1 MDKRTAARLALQI
14 FKEFDKQIVEATTGT
29 RIPPAF
35 IAGLIANEAGKD
47 PQGRIVR
54 GAKRFEPGVFR
65 KLIAVREGAL
75 RSYSGIV
82 RADIRY
88 APDAAIKALATS
100 WEATQIMGYHVI
112 KALHCTIAD
121 LRNPD
126 KHFFYTVKLLTL
138 NGFPRGADNGDM
150 AKEMRQWN
158 TGSEWGKTYHVN
170 YVANAEAVRSAYMEL
185 EKTRTPRGI
194 IERVEGAVFPEP
206 VIHIS
211 DKIDLPGSCPQCG
224 NPNLG
229 GRLTDELCPACG
241 SEADAAALVAADM
254 EPPKRSLLDKV
265 LAFFNSLKG

>member
-47 PQGRIVR
+47 KVGRIVR
-54 GAKRFEPGVFR
+54 GATRFEPGVYR

-75 RSYSGIV
+75 RSYSHIV

-88 APDAAIKALATS
+88 APDAAIRALATS

-126 KHFFYTVKLLTL
+126 KHFFYTVKLLML
-138 NGFPRGADNGDM
+138 NGFPRGADSGEM

-158 TGSEWGKTYHVN
+158 TGSEWGKTYHAN

-185 EKTRTPRGI
+185 EKTRTPRSI
-194 IERVEGAVFPEP
+194 TERVAGAIVPEP
-206 VIHIS
+206 FIADRIE
-211 DKIDLPGSCPQCG
+211 LPGTCPQCG

-229 GRLTDELCPACG
+229 GRFTDDLCPACG

-254 EPPKRSLLDKV
+254 GTARRSVLDRV
-265 LAFFNSLKG
+265 LSFIAWLKG

>member
-14 FKEFDKQIVEATTGT
+14 FKEFDKQIVEATMGT
-29 RIPPAF
+29 IIPPEF

-47 PQGRIVR
+47 KVGRIVR
-54 GAKRFEPGVFR
+54 GATRFEPGVYR
-65 KLIAVREGAL
+65 KLIAVRDGAL
-75 RSYSGIV
+75 RSYSHIV

-88 APDAAIKALATS
+88 ASNDAIRALSTS

-138 NGFPRGADNGDM
+138 NGFPRGANNAEM

-158 TGSEWGKTYHVN
+158 TGSEWGKTYHAN
-170 YVANAEAVRSAYMEL
+170 YVANAEAVRWAYAEL
-185 EKTRTPRGI
+185 EKTRTPRSI
-194 IERVEGAVFPEP
+194 TERVAGAILPEP
-206 VIHIS
+206 PLVS
-211 DKIDLPGSCPQCG
+211 DRIELPGTCPQCG
-224 NPNLG
+224 NPNLN
-229 GRLTDELCPACG
+229 GRLTDSLCPACG

-254 EPPKRSLLDKV
+254 EPPKRTLLDKV
-265 LAFFNSLKG
+265 FDFLAGLKG